1 MKERIGR
8 GRNKRREEGGI
19 GREGNRRIEEER
31 VKAIGGRRR
40 GVIKWEETLNKIT
53 NLGTI
58 RVQPHDLTHYYLKNL

>member
-1 MKERIGR
+1 MKER
-8 GRNKRREEGGI
+8 I

-58 RVQPHDLTHYYLKNL
+58 RVQPHDLTHYYLKNLKRS